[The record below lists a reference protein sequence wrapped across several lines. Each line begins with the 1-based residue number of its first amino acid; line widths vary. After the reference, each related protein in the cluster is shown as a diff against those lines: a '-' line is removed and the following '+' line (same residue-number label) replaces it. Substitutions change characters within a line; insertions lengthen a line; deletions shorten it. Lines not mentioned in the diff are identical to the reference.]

1 MRKFLSLSLL
11 LMLSVSAFAQQHSV
25 KGTVTDQNGLP
36 VIGMA
41 VLEQGT
47 TNGVVTD
54 VDGAYSITV
63 SSPQATLEFNALGYE
78 TVVEQVGGRAVID
91 VVSAEEATAL
101 EGAVAIGYGSVRKQ
115 DLTTAVSV
123 VSNDD
128 MKLRPVSEA
137 SGFIQGKVAGV
148 QVQQTSGLPG
158 GGMTVR
164 IRGASSIA
172 SSNDPLYVVDGVPV
186 GEGSSAI
193 AYLSPNDIESM
204 SILKDASSAAIYGSR
219 AANGVVLITTKQGK
233 VSAGP
238 QINFSGYV
246 GLSNVTRTYDV
257 LNVEQYKDLM
267 DEIGGA
273 TLPDG
278 LKDETDWF
286 KETYKTGISQNY
298 QLSVSNGN
306 DKIRY
311 YIGGG
316 YTDEEGI
323 IDVAYNR
330 RYNFKASVDSDLY
343 DWISVGTNIAYS
355 SYRTNG
361 IISGTGSN
369 RAGVVLSV
377 INTPTYA
384 KIWDEDN
391 PDWYWDD
398 FYGANLTTPAENMAR
413 TENNYNQTDRLL
425 MTGYA
430 TIKFNRNLNFKS
442 TVTMDRRWTHDY
454 SFLDPIHTS
463 YGRTQHGEAS
473 STRADDMRMVY
484 DNILTYNNTWNG
496 VHNFEA
502 MGGTSATTSRW
513 ENLSGSRNFFSPDY
527 NNVIWGLNGGN
538 KGGLRG
544 QSQGYAEWAIMSY
557 LGRVSYNYDSKYY
570 ITANIRA
577 DGSSKLAPGHK
588 WGYFPS
594 VSAAWRISAE
604 PWMQDVSWI
613 SDLKLR
619 AGWGQSGNQS
629 GLADYAWV
637 QQYSTNY
644 YDWTAEGSE
653 EAVPTL
659 GGKSNIG
666 NKDLTWETTTQTNVG
681 VDLSI
686 LDGRVNFTLDGYYK
700 YTRDML
706 MNVPLPS
713 PYPSIYRNEGEMSN
727 WGLELA
733 VSSTNIDR
741 NDLLWTTDFN
751 ISMNRNRLEKL
762 ELQQVYYYTQTSEAL
777 SEYVVRM
784 TPGQPLSMFWGYN
797 ALGVDPETGMMI
809 YEDLNGDG
817 KINSSDKQYIG
828 NANPL
833 FTFGM
838 TNTISWKKFN
848 LSFLITGS
856 VGNDIYNASKIEM
869 VGMYNGSNQIT
880 DVLRRWK
887 VPGQVTDIPKAGELD
902 NLRASTRWVEDGS
915 YLKIKNITLSYDF
928 SGPWL
933 REKLN
938 ISRIQPYITL
948 NNMITFTNYSGYDP
962 EMSQYTSA
970 TSMGID
976 WGTYPNV
983 KTVTFGVNVDF

>member
-1 MRKFLSLSLL
+1 MRKILTLALL
-11 LMLSVSAFAQQHSV
+11 FLSVSVFAQQHSV

-41 VLEQGT
+41 VMEQGT

-54 VDGAYSITV
+54 ENGEYSITV
-63 SSPQATLEFNALGYE
+63 SGPDVTLEFYSLGYE
-78 TVVEQVGGRAVID
+78 TVTEAVRGRAVID
-91 VVSAEEATAL
+91 VVSGEEATAL
-101 EGAVAIGYGSVRKQ
+101 EGAVAIGYGTVKKQ

-123 VSNDD
+123 VSNED

-186 GEGSSAI
+186 GEGNYAI

-233 VSAGP
+233 VSRGP

-246 GLSNVTRTYDV
+246 GLSNVAKTYDV

-267 DEIGGA
+267 DEIGA
-273 TLPDG
+273 VTLPDG

-286 KETYKTGISQNY
+286 KETYQTGVSQNY

-306 DKIRY
+306 DKLRY
-311 YIGGG
+311 YLGGG
-316 YTDEEGI
+316 YTDEQGI

-330 RYNFKASVDSDLY
+330 RYNFKASVDSDLF
-343 DWISVGTNIAYS
+343 DWISVGTNMAYS
-355 SYRTNG
+355 SYKSNG

-384 KIWDEDN
+384 KVWDEEN
-391 PDWYWDD
+391 PNWYWTN

-425 MTGYA
+425 LTGYA
-430 TIKFNRNLNFKS
+430 TIKFTKNLNFKS

-484 DNILTYNNTWNG
+484 DNILTYNNSWNG

-502 MGGTSATTSRW
+502 VGGTSATTSRW
-513 ENLSGSRNFFSPDY
+513 ENLSGSRNYFSTEY

-557 LGRVSYNYDSKYY
+557 LARVSYNYDSKYY

-577 DGSSKLAPGHK
+577 DGSSKLAPGNK

-604 PWMQDVSWI
+604 PWMEDISWI

-637 QQYSTNY
+637 QEYSTNY
-644 YDWTAEGSE
+644 YDWTDEDYAD
-653 EAVPTL
+653 AAPTL

-681 VDLSI
+681 IDFAI
-686 LDGRVNFTLDGYYK
+686 LDNRVTFTLDGYYK
-700 YTRDML
+700 YTKDML

-713 PYPSIYRNEGEMSN
+713 PNPSIYRNEGEMSN
-727 WGLELA
+727 WGLEFA
-733 VSSTNIDR
+733 VSSVNIDR
-741 NDLLWTTDFN
+741 PDFTWNTDFN

-762 ELQQVYYYTQTSEAL
+762 QLQQVYYYTKTSEAL

-797 ALGVDPETGMMI
+797 ALGVDPETGMVI
-809 YEDLNGDG
+809 YEDINGDG

-838 TNTISWKKFN
+838 TNTLSWKGFN

-869 VGMYNGSNQIT
+869 IGMYNGSNQIT
-880 DVLRRWK
+880 DVLRRWR

-933 REKLN
+933 KEKLN

-948 NNMITFTNYSGYDP
+948 DNMITFTNYSGYDP

>member
-1 MRKFLSLSLL
+1 MRKILTLALL
-11 LMLSVSAFAQQHSV
+11 FLSVSVFAQQHSV

-41 VLEQGT
+41 VMEQGT

-54 VDGAYSITV
+54 ENGEYSITV
-63 SSPQATLEFNALGYE
+63 SGPDVTLEFYSLGYE
-78 TVVEQVGGRAVID
+78 TVTEAVRGRAVID
-91 VVSAEEATAL
+91 VVSGEEATAL
-101 EGAVAIGYGSVRKQ
+101 EGAVAIGYGTVKKQ

-123 VSNDD
+123 VSNED

-186 GEGSSAI
+186 GEGNYAI

-233 VSAGP
+233 VSRGP

-246 GLSNVTRTYDV
+246 GLSNVAKTYDV

-267 DEIGGA
+267 DEIGA
-273 TLPDG
+273 VTLPDG

-286 KETYKTGISQNY
+286 KETYQTGVSQNY

-306 DKIRY
+306 DKLRY
-311 YIGGG
+311 YLGGG
-316 YTDEEGI
+316 YTDEQGI

-330 RYNFKASVDSDLY
+330 RYNFKASVDSDLF
-343 DWISVGTNIAYS
+343 DWISVGTNMAYS
-355 SYRTNG
+355 SYKSNG

-384 KIWDEDN
+384 KVWDEEN
-391 PDWYWDD
+391 PNWYWTN

-413 TENNYNQTDRLL
+413 TENNYSQTDRLL
-425 MTGYA
+425 LTGYA
-430 TIKFNRNLNFKS
+430 TIKFSKNLNFKS

-484 DNILTYNNTWNG
+484 DNILTYNNSWNG

-513 ENLSGSRNFFSPDY
+513 ENLSGSRNYFSTEY

-557 LGRVSYNYDSKYY
+557 LARVSYNYDSKYY

-577 DGSSKLAPGHK
+577 DGSSKLAPGNK

-604 PWMQDVSWI
+604 PWMEDISWI

-637 QQYSTNY
+637 QEYSTNY
-644 YDWTAEGSE
+644 YDWTDEDYAD
-653 EAVPTL
+653 AAPTL

-681 VDLSI
+681 IDFAI
-686 LDGRVNFTLDGYYK
+686 LDNRVTFTLDGYYK
-700 YTRDML
+700 YTKDML

-713 PYPSIYRNEGEMSN
+713 PNPSIYRNEGEMSN
-727 WGLELA
+727 WGLEFA
-733 VSSTNIDR
+733 VSSVNIDR
-741 NDLLWTTDFN
+741 PDFTWNTDFN

-762 ELQQVYYYTQTSEAL
+762 QLQQVYYYTKTSEAL

-797 ALGVDPETGMMI
+797 ALGVDPETGMVI
-809 YEDLNGDG
+809 YEDINGDG

-838 TNTISWKKFN
+838 TNTLSWKGFN

-869 VGMYNGSNQIT
+869 IGMYNGSNQIT
-880 DVLRRWK
+880 DVLRRWR

-933 REKLN
+933 KEKLN

-948 NNMITFTNYSGYDP
+948 DNMITFTNYSGYDP

>member
-1 MRKFLSLSLL
+1 MRKCIILA
-11 LMLSVSAFAQQHSV
+11 MLFFSIASFAQQHTV
-25 KGTVTDQNGLP
+25 KGVVSDQNGLP
-36 VIGMA
+36 VIGMT

-47 TNGVVTD
+47 NNGTVTGA
-54 VDGAYSITV
+54 DGSYSI
-63 SSPQATLEFNALGYE
+63 SLQSPTATLEFNSLGYE
-78 TVVEQVGGRAVID
+78 TVVEPVNGRAVLN
-91 VVSAEEATAL
+91 VTAAETAIAL
-101 EGAVAIGYGSVRKQ
+101 DAVVAIGYGSVKKQ

-123 VSNDD
+123 VSTED

-186 GEGSSAI
+186 GEGNYAI

-233 VSAGP
+233 MSKGP
-238 QINFSGYV
+238 QINFSAYV
-246 GLSNVTRTYDV
+246 GLSNVTKTYDV

-286 KETYKTGISQNY
+286 DYTYNTGISQNY
-298 QLSVSNGN
+298 QISVSNGN
-306 DKIRY
+306 EKMRY
-311 YIGGG
+311 YLSGG
-316 YTDEEGI
+316 YTDETGVI
-323 IDVAYNR
+323 NVAYSR
-330 RYNFKASVDSDLY
+330 RYNVKASVESDLFK
-343 DWISVGTNIAYS
+343 WISVGANAAYS
-355 SYRTNG
+355 SYRSNG

-384 KIWDEDN
+384 KVWDETN
-391 PDWYWDD
+391 PDWYWTN

-413 TENNYNQTDRLL
+413 TENNYSQTDRLL
-425 MTGYA
+425 LTGYA
-430 TIKFNRNLNFKS
+430 TIKFHRNLNFKS
-442 TVTMDRRWTHDY
+442 TVTMDRRWVHDY

-473 STRADDMRMVY
+473 STRSDDMRMVY

-496 VHNFEA
+496 KHNFEA

-513 ENLSGSRNFFSPDY
+513 ENLSGSRNYFSPDY
-527 NNVIWGLNGGN
+527 DNAIWGLNGGN
-538 KGGLRG
+538 KGNLRG
-544 QSQGYAEWAIMSY
+544 QSQGFSRWAIMSY
-557 LGRVSYNYDSKYY
+557 LARVSYNFDSRYY
-570 ITANIRA
+570 ITANFRA

-588 WGYFPS
+588 WGFFPS
-594 VSAAWRISAE
+594 VSAAWRLSAE
-604 PWMQDVSWI
+604 PWLKDVSWL

-619 AGWGQSGNQS
+619 AGWGQSGNQA
-629 GLADYAWV
+629 GLDDYAWV
-637 QQYSTNY
+637 QMYNINY
-644 YDWTAEGSE
+644 YDWTKSE
-653 EAVPTL
+653 YANSVPTI
-659 GGKSNIG
+659 GSKSNIG

-681 VDLSI
+681 IDFAV
-686 LDGRVNFTLDGYYK
+686 LDNKLTFTLDGYYK

-706 MNVPLPS
+706 MSVPLPS

-727 WGLELA
+727 WGIELA
-733 VSSTNIDR
+733 LSSVNIER
-741 NDLLWTTDFN
+741 KGVTWTTDFN

-762 ELQQVYYYTQTSEAL
+762 DLQQVYYYTKTSEAL

-784 TPGQPLSMFWGYN
+784 TPGKPLSMFWGYK
-797 ALGVDPETGMMI
+797 ALGVDPETGMMM
-809 YEDLNGDG
+809 YEDLNNDG
-817 KINSSDKQYIG
+817 KINASDKQYIG
-828 NANPL
+828 NANPW

-838 TNTISWKKFN
+838 TNTVSWKGFN

-856 VGNDIYNASKIEM
+856 VGNDIYNASRIEM
-869 VGMYNGSNQIT
+869 VGMYNGANQIT
-880 DVLRRWK
+880 DVLRRWR

-915 YLKIKNITLSYDF
+915 YVKIKNITLSYDIVH
-928 SGPWL
+928 P
-933 REKLN
+933 KLKKAN
-938 ISRIQPYITL
+938 IARIQPYITL
-948 NNMITFTNYSGYDP
+948 DNMITFTGYSGYDP

-983 KTVTFGVNVDF
+983 KTVTFGVNIDF